1 MQYLASPG
9 SGGSTD
15 TYQETDYTAAWDA
28 IYYAMADL
36 TDMKRLATEQG
47 SSEYVGVANVMLSY
61 HLNLIADSFGSGPFS
76 QAFTGEPLTPAYDS
90 QEQMY
95 TTALALLN
103 DGITELSKTDSK
115 IKLSAADDLI
125 HKGKT
130 RRLDQDRSCPESPDA
145 Q

>member
-1 MQYLASPG
+1 MGNITSYFVQYLANPG

-15 TYQETDYTAAWDA
+15 TYQETDYTSTWDA

-36 TDMKRLATEQG
+36 TDMKRLANQQG
-47 SSEYVGVANVMLSY
+47 ASEYVGVANVLLSY
-61 HLNLIADSFGSGPFS
+61 NLTLIADSFGSGPFS

-95 TTALALLN
+95 TTAMTLLN
-103 DGITELSKTDSK
+103 EGITELAKTDSK
-115 IKLSAADDLI
+115 IKLS
-125 HKGKT
+125 
-130 RRLDQDRSCPESPDA
+130 ESPDA